1 MLNKCVNFLGLT
13 PPINSALKPRKSQMA
28 KDDILRIEG
37 RVVEV
42 LPSANF
48 KVELQGGLAVICHL
62 SGKMRQN
69 NIRVLM
75 GDRVDV
81 ELSTYD
87 MSKGRIAYRHK

>member
-1 MLNKCVNFLGLT
+1 
-13 PPINSALKPRKSQMA
+13 MA
-28 KDDILRIEG
+28 KDDIMRVEG
-37 RVVEV
+37 RIVDV

-48 KVELQGGLAVICHL
+48 KVELQGGFCVICHL

-69 NIRVLM
+69 NIRCLM

-87 MSKGRIAYRHK
+87 MTKGRIAYRHR